1 MSDPS
6 FERRPYDK
14 WKAHGQSKT
23 ANALFALALD
33 ARGER
38 HAVRAFSVHPGAVV
52 SELSR
57 SIPEGELQALRA
69 RNPRSYKM
77 PPEGAATSIWCAT
90 SQSLDGMGGVYCED
104 VDIAEAL
111 PADNVEVRGVRP
123 WAMDP
128 ELAERLWAK
137 SESWTDARFE
147 G

>member
-1 MSDPS
+1 
-6 FERRPYDK
+6 
-14 WKAHGQSKT
+14 
-23 ANALFALALD
+23 
-33 ARGER
+33 
-38 HAVRAFSVHPGAVV
+38 
-52 SELSR
+52 
-57 SIPEGELQALRA
+57 
-69 RNPRSYKM
+69 M